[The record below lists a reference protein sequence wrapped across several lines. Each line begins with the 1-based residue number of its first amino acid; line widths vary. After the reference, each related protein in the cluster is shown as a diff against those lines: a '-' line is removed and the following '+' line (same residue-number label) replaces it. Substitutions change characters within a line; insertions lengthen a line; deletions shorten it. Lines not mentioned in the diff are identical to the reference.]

1 MDITCLNTSSW
12 EFICE
17 GLARS
22 LTHSLTHSLCP
33 RHVEHN
39 NYVQLFSVDPIEC
52 RLTLYWLF
60 RVKLVRPCQLQRII
74 CSICAV
80 IWYREPGGE
89 PAQAAYLSLRAREAR
104 THTANLYC
112 NLWRGSLDGRTD
124 DPTDDRPARV
134 RAPPVCV
141 WELDRRAA
149 GVRTINRLRIW
160 RLLYISARIRFGQK
174 ILASFAYSRLCSLV
188 PYKKVRVILLN
199 LVAKC

>member
-1 MDITCLNTSSW
+1 MSAVHQRVAPVCSCV
-12 EFICE
+12 ICI
-17 GLARS
+17 
-22 LTHSLTHSLCP
+22 
-33 RHVEHN
+33 VE
-39 NYVQLFSVDPIEC
+39 YVHTIVIVIVTRLVLF
-52 RLTLYWLF
+52 YWLF